1 MQRYGTKNVSR
12 TVFNDNFAVL
22 DTIFYRKSL
31 ELTKNYHQKLITPHG
46 LYYICKS
53 NKSTQ
58 KSVYLKSL
66 LKPKHSMRL
75 FFSCLFLVSF
85 LNVFSQEA
93 KTELLPQ
100 VKVDSLYR
108 EDQFYFAVTYNLLVQ
123 APAGLKQDK
132 FSAGISL
139 GFLRDM
145 PINKDRT
152 VAIATGLGLSYKNYY
167 QNLTIQNVEGNLVYD
182 VKSYDEFN
190 SNKFRQYL
198 VDLPIEFRWRNSTY
212 ESYKF
217 WRIYG
222 GIKFSYVL
230 SNKSILRDGENT
242 YVVRN
247 NPDVNKFQYGV
258 YLSTGYNTWNVY
270 AYYGL
275 KPLFKSAQT
284 VNGENIDMRTMNIG
298 LIFYIL

>member
-1 MQRYGTKNVSR
+1 
-12 TVFNDNFAVL
+12 
-22 DTIFYRKSL
+22 
-31 ELTKNYHQKLITPHG
+31 
-46 LYYICKS
+46 
-53 NKSTQ
+53 
-58 KSVYLKSL
+58 
-66 LKPKHSMRL
+66 MRL

-85 LNVFSQEA
+85 LNVFSQEE
-93 KTELLPQ
+93 KVTLLPK

-123 APAGLKQDK
+123 GPSGLKQDR

-167 QNLTIQNVEGNLVYD
+167 QNLTIQNIQGNLVYD
-182 VKSYDEFN
+182 VNPYSEFN

-230 SNKSILRDGENT
+230 SNKSILRDGET
-242 YVVRN
+242 TSIVKN
-247 NPDVNKFQYGV
+247 NPDVDKFQYGV

-275 KPLFKSAQT
+275 KPLFKSVQT
-284 VNGENIDMRTMNIG
+284 LNGENIDMRAMNIG

>member
-1 MQRYGTKNVSR
+1 
-12 TVFNDNFAVL
+12 
-22 DTIFYRKSL
+22 
-31 ELTKNYHQKLITPHG
+31 
-46 LYYICKS
+46 
-53 NKSTQ
+53 
-58 KSVYLKSL
+58 
-66 LKPKHSMRL
+66 MRL

-182 VKSYDEFN
+182 VNSYDAFN

-222 GIKFSYVL
+222 GIKFSYVF
-230 SNKSILRDGENT
+230 SDKSIFRDGENT

>member
-1 MQRYGTKNVSR
+1 M
-12 TVFNDNFAVL
+12 
-22 DTIFYRKSL
+22 
-31 ELTKNYHQKLITPHG
+31 
-46 LYYICKS
+46 
-53 NKSTQ
+53 
-58 KSVYLKSL
+58 
-66 LKPKHSMRL
+66 
-75 FFSCLFLVSF
+75 
-85 LNVFSQEA
+85 NVFSQEEKA
-93 KTELLPQ
+93 ELLPQ

-123 APAGLKQDK
+123 GPSGLKQDR

-167 QNLTIQNVEGNLVYD
+167 QNLTIQNIQGNLVYD
-182 VKSYDEFN
+182 VNPYNEFN

-222 GIKFSYVL
+222 GIKFSYVF
-230 SNKSILRDGENT
+230 SDKSILRDGET
-242 YVVRN
+242 TSIVKN
-247 NPDVNKFQYGV
+247 NPDFDKFQYGV

-275 KPLFKSAQT
+275 KPLFKSVQT
-284 VNGENIDMRTMNIG
+284 LNGENIDMRTMNIG